1 MIIKFNFNYSNFST
15 ESLKI
20 EPLIDELGNPFS
32 IVLNQTALWYKK
44 RQKFV
49 LGPDLPNYFSP
60 MTLQLYKNI
69 CSVSLNSTHVM
80 LFGFLVDEGYT
91 IHQYKGVAIIEFSRN
106 IWTNLAPLPIEY
118 HESIKKCHAAPVF
131 DKLGNQKIWLIAH
144 KYNRF
149 EYASSWLELMSYELS
164 HGSHWNIEASYQIG
178 EKDMYLG
185 KYSKNTTI

>member
-1 MIIKFNFNYSNFST
+1 M
-15 ESLKI
+15 
-20 EPLIDELGNPFS
+20 
-32 IVLNQTALWYKK
+32 LNQTALWYKK

-118 HESIKKCHAAPVF
+118 HESIKNVMLHQFLTNLAIK
-131 DKLGNQKIWLIAH
+131 
-144 KYNRF
+144 RF
-149 EYASSWLELMSYELS
+149 GLS
-164 HGSHWNIEASYQIG
+164 HI
-178 EKDMYLG
+178 
-185 KYSKNTTI
+185 NTTDLSMQVHGLN